1 MIDYG
6 RQKSTV
12 KPEEIEITEDEWKES
27 MGHIPKMSDVAHY
40 PYKVTREMLEEG
52 TDSQPGFTG
61 YEFELVGYDKD
72 EYIKLQATSNKS
84 LQEQVET
91 TQEALDFLLFNA

>member
-12 KPEEIEITEDEWKES
+12 KPEEIEITE
-27 MGHIPKMSDVAHY
+27 KMVFIASGISEI
-40 PYKVTREMLEEG
+40 TEEG

>member
-1 MIDYG
+1 MKYRVLQRLSYNG
-6 RQKSTV
+6 R
-12 KPEEIEITEDEWKES
+12 I
-27 MGHIPKMSDVAHY
+27 
-40 PYKVTREMLEEG
+40 
-52 TDSQPGFTG
+52 
-61 YEFELVGYDKD
+61 YDKD

>member
-1 MIDYG
+1 MARARDPN
-6 RQKSTV
+6 RN
-12 KPEEIEITEDEWKES
+12 
-27 MGHIPKMSDVAHY
+27 
-40 PYKVTREMLEEG
+40 
-52 TDSQPGFTG
+52 SQPGFAG
-61 YEFELVGYDKD
+61 YEFDLVGYDKD

>member
-12 KPEEIEITEDEWKES
+12 KP
-27 MGHIPKMSDVAHY
+27 
-40 PYKVTREMLEEG
+40 
-52 TDSQPGFTG
+52 GFAG
-61 YEFELVGYDKD
+61 YEFDLVGYDKD

>member
-6 RQKSTV
+6 KQKSTV
-12 KPEEIEITEDEWKES
+12 KPEEIEITEDMVFIASEISE
-27 MGHIPKMSDVAHY
+27 
-40 PYKVTREMLEEG
+40 VTEEG

>member
-6 RQKSTV
+6 KQKSTV
-12 KPEEIEITEDEWKES
+12 KPEEIEITEDMVFIASGISEVTEES
-27 MGHIPKMSDVAHY
+27 
-40 PYKVTREMLEEG
+40 

-61 YEFELVGYDKD
+61 YEFELVGYGKD

>member
-12 KPEEIEITEDEWKES
+12 KPEDIEITENMVFIASGISE
-27 MGHIPKMSDVAHY
+27 IA
-40 PYKVTREMLEEG
+40 EEG

-72 EYIKLQATSNKS
+72 EYIKLQAEKNAGLENEIT
-84 LQEQVET
+84 QAQVAMFEIY
-91 TQEALDFLLFNA
+91 EMLG

>member
-1 MIDYG
+1 MESSMIDYG

-12 KPEEIEITEDEWKES
+12 KPEEIEITEDMVFIASGISE
-27 MGHIPKMSDVAHY
+27 I
-40 PYKVTREMLEEG
+40 TEEG

>member
-12 KPEEIEITEDEWKES
+12 KPEEIEITENMVFIASGISE
-27 MGHIPKMSDVAHY
+27 I
-40 PYKVTREMLEEG
+40 TEEG
-52 TDSQPGFTG
+52 TDSQPEFAG
-61 YEFELVGYDKD
+61 YEFDLVGYDKD

>member
-12 KPEEIEITEDEWKES
+12 KPEEIEITEDMVFIASGISES
-27 MGHIPKMSDVAHY
+27 
-40 PYKVTREMLEEG
+40 
-52 TDSQPGFTG
+52 TDSQPGFAG
-61 YEFELVGYDKD
+61 YEFDLVGYDKD

>member
-12 KPEEIEITEDEWKES
+12 KPEEIEITENMVFIASGISE
-27 MGHIPKMSDVAHY
+27 I
-40 PYKVTREMLEEG
+40 TEEG
-52 TDSQPGFTG
+52 TDSQPGFAG
-61 YEFELVGYDKD
+61 YEFDLVGYDKD

-91 TQEALDFLLFNA
+91 TQEVLDFLLFNA

>member
-12 KPEEIEITEDEWKES
+12 KPEEIEITEDMVFIASGISE
-27 MGHIPKMSDVAHY
+27 I
-40 PYKVTREMLEEG
+40 TEEG
-52 TDSQPGFTG
+52 TDSQPGFAG

-72 EYIKLQATSNKS
+72 EYIKLQAEKM
-84 LQEQVET
+84 QVLKMKLHRHRW
-91 TQEALDFLLFNA
+91 QCVKFMKC

>member
-12 KPEEIEITEDEWKES
+12 KPEEIEITENMVFIASGISEITVEW
-27 MGHIPKMSDVAHY
+27 
-40 PYKVTREMLEEG
+40 
-52 TDSQPGFTG
+52 TDSQPGFAG
-61 YEFELVGYDKD
+61 YEFDLVGYDKD